1 MNLNDC
7 LLFIMQIVGPLVR
20 LGIALPLLFWVIK
33 KIDTIN
39 NTDVDAW
46 WSKAD
51 AQSQAIY
58 LSVRLAVVAML
69 LAFFMA

>member
-1 MNLNDC
+1 MNLNDW

-20 LGIALPLLFWVIK
+20 LCIALPLLFWVIK
-33 KIDTIN
+33 KIDSIN

-46 WSKAD
+46 WSKSD